1 MLGLPQS
8 TEVKRQLPKA
18 QIYQKFE
25 LKASQRE
32 AFDNDVSKME
42 IVNFISPQT
51 VPAISEGDEVKAIF
65 VVDVELKNK
74 EFDPKNFILISKM
87 IPQKII
93 FQLHFED
100 QTQLA
105 IFHTK
110 LFTGSWFREDQ
121 KISLLGLNFDD
132 VWDNFVSQISGLI
145 IEENSDIETSIEKE
159 QRRTDINKQIESLQ
173 KQLKN
178 CNQNRKQLE
187 LFHEIK
193 KLKKELKEIK

>member
-25 LKASQRE
+25 LKASQRD
-32 AFDNDVSKME
+32 AFDADVSKME

-51 VPAISEGDEVKAIF
+51 VPAISEGNEVKAIF

-74 EFDPKNFILISKM
+74 EFDPKNVILISKL

-93 FQLHFED
+93 FQLHFEN

-121 KISLLGLNFDD
+121 KISLSGLNLDD
-132 VWDNFVSQISGLI
+132 IWDNFVSQISGLI

-159 QRRTDINKQIESLQ
+159 QRRTDIKKQIESLQ

-193 KLKKELKEIK
+193 RLKKELKEIK

>member
-51 VPAISEGDEVKAIF
+51 VPAISEGEEVKAIF
-65 VVDVELKNK
+65 VVAVELKSK
-74 EFDPKNFILISKM
+74 EFDPKNVILISRL

-100 QTQLA
+100 KTQLA

-110 LFTGSWFREDQ
+110 LFTGSWFREDK
-121 KISLLGLNFDD
+121 KISLSGLNLDD
-132 VWDNFVSQISGLI
+132 IWDNFVSQISGLI

-159 QRRTDINKQIESLQ
+159 QRRTDIKKLIESLQ

-178 CNQNRKQLE
+178 CTQNRKQLE

-193 KLKKELKEIK
+193 RLKKELKEIK

>member
-1 MLGLPQS
+1 M
-8 TEVKRQLPKA
+8 
-18 QIYQKFE
+18 
-25 LKASQRE
+25 
-32 AFDNDVSKME
+32 
-42 IVNFISPQT
+42 NFISPQT

-65 VVDVELKNK
+65 VIAVELKNK
-74 EFDPKNFILISKM
+74 EIDPKNVILISKL

-93 FQLHFED
+93 FQLHFEN

-110 LFTGSWFREDQ
+110 LFTGSWFREDK
-121 KISLLGLNFDD
+121 KISLSGLNLDD

-159 QRRTDINKQIESLQ
+159 QRRTDIKKQIESLQ

-178 CNQNRKQLE
+178 CNQNRKQLK

-193 KLKKELKEIK
+193 RLKKELKEIK